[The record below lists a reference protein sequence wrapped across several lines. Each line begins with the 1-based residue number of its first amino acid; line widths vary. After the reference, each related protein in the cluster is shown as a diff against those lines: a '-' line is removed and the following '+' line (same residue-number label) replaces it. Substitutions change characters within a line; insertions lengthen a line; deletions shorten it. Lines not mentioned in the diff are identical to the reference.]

1 VALSVQFKTLLLGF
15 ELFCAITVA
24 AYDFSKLAN
33 IVDVGG
39 ATGNLLST
47 VLAKNPQSRGILYD
61 LPHVV
66 SDAPALLEAKG
77 CADRVTIESG
87 SFFERVPSGGD
98 AYLLSN
104 PLFVGVDEV
113 DKRLDVFAMSKA
125 GLFFPHFEPRLH
137 FGVALFWITQHRFS
151 MSRFHRVG
159 LFHMAHHP
167 IADLTIAN
175 SASNNFDELFGIHS
189 GRVQPFAIKPLAEIG
204 LVIGVQFSGQM
215 KTDFIDE
222 PGQVH
227 PATHGFARAPR
238 VGDVA
243 HGRDDWAGK
252 PICQWG

>member
-189 GRVQPFAIKPLAEIG
+189 GCVQPFAIKTLAEVR
-204 LVIGVQFSGQM
+204 LVIGMQFSGQM
-215 KTDFIDE
+215 EADFVDE

-227 PATHGFARAPR
+227 PATHRFTWAPR
-238 VGDVA
+238 VDDVA
-243 HGRDDWAGK
+243 HGGDHWAGR